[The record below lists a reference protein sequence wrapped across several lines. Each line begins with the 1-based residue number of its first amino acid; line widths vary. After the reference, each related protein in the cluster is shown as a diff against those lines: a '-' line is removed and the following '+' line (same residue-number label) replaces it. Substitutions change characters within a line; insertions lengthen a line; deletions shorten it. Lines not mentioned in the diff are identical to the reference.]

1 MPLLVKVLQTDRE
14 DVEITNLAL
23 EGLLGMMRTQL
34 QVGLTLHACSFRRTQ
49 IHVPVPNLHYLPA
62 FFSPNTAIWASSQ

>member
-34 QVGLTLHACSFRRTQ
+34 QVGLTLHVCSFRRAQ
-49 IHVPVPNLHYLPA
+49 IHVSVPYLHSPSCL
-62 FFSPNTAIWASSQ
+62 FSPNTAIWASSQ